1 MAERIETIV
10 KTIPGTRSAYAERV
24 TGGKYLDIT
33 IRREDAARYGL
44 AVGDINAIIE
54 SAIGGMTVTT
64 TVEGRERYP
73 VAVRYAWELRD
84 DIERLKRVLVP
95 TPAGAQIP
103 LSQLAEI
110 RFTTGPAMITDENGS
125 LQGIVFVDVTGRD
138 LGGYVLE
145 AKRKVAEQIALPAGY
160 RLGWTGQYEY
170 LLRAR
175 ERLQI
180 VVPLTLLI
188 IFVLLYL
195 NFRSVPKTLIVLLS
209 VPFSTVGAIWILW
222 ALGYNLSVAVW
233 IGIIALAGV
242 ATEIGVVMITY
253 LDQAFERH
261 QSEGRRF
268 TVQDYLDAVVEGA
281 TLRVRPV
288 MMTVAAI
295 IGSLLPILW
304 TQGTGADVMKRIAAP
319 MVGGMITTTFLAL
332 FVIPAIYL
340 LWREWTERHRE

>member
-1 MAERIETIV
+1 
-10 KTIPGTRSAYAERV
+10 
-24 TGGKYLDIT
+24 
-33 IRREDAARYGL
+33 
-44 AVGDINAIIE
+44 
-54 SAIGGMTVTT
+54 
-64 TVEGRERYP
+64 
-73 VAVRYAWELRD
+73 
-84 DIERLKRVLVP
+84 
-95 TPAGAQIP
+95 
-103 LSQLAEI
+103 
-110 RFTTGPAMITDENGS
+110 
-125 LQGIVFVDVTGRD
+125 
-138 LGGYVLE
+138 
-145 AKRKVAEQIALPAGY
+145 
-160 RLGWTGQYEY
+160 
-170 LLRAR
+170 
-175 ERLQI
+175 
-180 VVPLTLLI
+180 
-188 IFVLLYL
+188 
-195 NFRSVPKTLIVLLS
+195 
-209 VPFSTVGAIWILW
+209 
-222 ALGYNLSVAVW
+222 VAVW